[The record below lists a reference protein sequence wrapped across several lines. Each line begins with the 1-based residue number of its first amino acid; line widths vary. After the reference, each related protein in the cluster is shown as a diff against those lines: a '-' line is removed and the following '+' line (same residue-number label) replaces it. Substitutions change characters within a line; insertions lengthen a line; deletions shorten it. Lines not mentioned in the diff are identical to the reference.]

1 MTRYVS
7 LGSIAGAISA
17 PLVVAALY
25 LNGKASGAD
34 IAYSALVG
42 ALVVLAHADNIAR
55 FGPGPNGGSANL
67 DPASRHLLT
76 SSLPSRC
83 MSEVATLPNLLGL
96 FRLVATPVLVV
107 LLLWP
112 FPGSGFIA
120 FVLFVPAA
128 LSDLF
133 DGWIARSRGQ
143 VTTLGAFLDLTA
155 DKVLVS
161 ALLIALV
168 EVELAAAWL
177 VIVILVREFVVG
189 GVRQVAASEQ
199 LLVGSQLV
207 GKAKTVVTLIGIGAL
222 LLAFDAQTGG
232 PTPPASVWLPRA
244 VGTWLLVAGMALALV
259 SGIDYVA
266 KAWPLLTGPRRGRIG
281 RGLRPA
287 AS

>member
-1 MTRYVS
+1 M
-7 LGSIAGAISA
+7 
-17 PLVVAALY
+17 
-25 LNGKASGAD
+25 N
-34 IAYSALVG
+34 
-42 ALVVLAHADNIAR
+42 
-55 FGPGPNGGSANL
+55 
-67 DPASRHLLT
+67 
-76 SSLPSRC
+76 
-83 MSEVATLPNLLGL
+83 EVATLPNLLGL

-168 EVELAAAWL
+168 EVDLAAAWL

-199 LLVGSQLV
+199 LLIGSQLV
-207 GKAKTVVTLIGIGAL
+207 GKAKTVVTLVGIGAL
-222 LLAFDAQTGG
+222 LLAFDALTGG
-232 PTPPASVWLPRA
+232 PTPAGIGQA
-244 VGTWLLVAGMALALV
+244 AQTVGTWLLVAGMALALV

-266 KAWPLLTGPRRGRIG
+266 KAWPLLTGRDEDQES
-281 RGLRPA
+281 A
-287 AS
+287 

>member
-1 MTRYVS
+1 VN
-7 LGSIAGAISA
+7 
-17 PLVVAALY
+17 P
-25 LNGKASGAD
+25 
-34 IAYSALVG
+34 
-42 ALVVLAHADNIAR
+42 
-55 FGPGPNGGSANL
+55 
-67 DPASRHLLT
+67 
-76 SSLPSRC
+76 
-83 MSEVATLPNLLGL
+83 VATLPNLLGL
-96 FRLVATPVLVV
+96 FRLIATPVLVV

-120 FVLFVPAA
+120 FLLFVPAA

-155 DKVLVS
+155 DKVLV
-161 ALLIALV
+161 AAMLIALV
-168 EVELAAAWL
+168 EVGLAAAWL
-177 VIVILVREFVVG
+177 VIVILVREFVVS

-222 LLAFDAQTGG
+222 LLAFDVQTGG
-232 PTPPASVWLPRA
+232 PTPVELGLAGQL

-266 KAWPLLTGPRRGRIG
+266 KAWPLLRGRDEG
-281 RGLRPA
+281 A
-287 AS
+287 T